1 LRKLKPDIIVKEL
14 PVSNTGIKLA
24 RINKQLA
31 MIPSHKLDEVEDFVS
46 FILTRKKIKAK
57 GVVKLGGIW
66 EGIGFEK
73 LNLKKEL
80 KLLRN
85 AL

>member
-1 LRKLKPDIIVKEL
+1 
-14 PVSNTGIKLA
+14 
-24 RINKQLA
+24 
-31 MIPSHKLDEVEDFVS
+31 MIPPHKLDEVEDFVS

-57 GVVKLGGIW
+57 GVVKLGGIL
-66 EGIGFEK
+66 EGMGFEK

-80 KLLRN
+80 KLPRN

>member
-1 LRKLKPDIIVKEL
+1 M
-14 PVSNTGIKLA
+14 SNTGIKLA

-46 FILTRKKIKAK
+46 FILTRKKIKAE

-66 EGIGFEK
+66 EGMGFEK
-73 LNLKKEL
+73 LNLKKEMKSLRSDLSQAIL
-80 KLLRN
+80 KQPV
-85 AL
+85 